1 MNLRWT
7 RRYPD
12 ATNNFDLRLLNPAD
26 LHKERLTKMLD
37 AIESHTH
44 RGLSLNKSSADE
56 FRRFFAKPETP
67 LKEHAYARL
76 SNWFLTASGD
86 KNSQVAS
93 YCEALWDELFACRPL
108 ERLTSSDK
116 NYVVIPSEFA
126 SFWLRLQQT
135 QGDLPEALGPQGRRA
150 PQIPPGVEV
159 EETHLGS
166 GPLVRATYMKDGI
179 PVVLEGSPADMA
191 TFLNH

>member
-7 RRYPD
+7 RRYPESTD
-12 ATNNFDLRLLNPAD
+12 NFDLRLLNPEALD
-26 LHKERLTKMLD
+26 KERLTKMLD
-37 AIESHTH
+37 AIENHTH
-44 RGLSLNKSSADE
+44 RGLSLNSSSANE

-86 KNSQVAS
+86 KSSAVAS

-116 NYVVIPSEFA
+116 NYVVLPSEFA
-126 SFWLRLQQT
+126 SFWLRLQQA
-135 QGDLPEALGPQGRRA
+135 QGDIPAVPAPKAPPVLP
-150 PQIPPGVEV
+150 VEDAD
-159 EETHLGS
+159 LGS
-166 GPLVRATYMKDGI
+166 GPLLRATYIKDGVLI
-179 PVVLEGSPADMA
+179 VLEGSPVAMA